1 MKRNLNHHNL
11 HHLAQSVSP
20 EFELIP
26 SVHLPHSNQ
35 LNSDFD
41 KPTVPLLPP
50 LRNTHPLSFMIRS
63 FLFAVKYKISVLS
76 FRLWVFT
83 EQYSYLEMVDSYLH
97 PISPGT
103 LVMKIAALIDEY
115 QNTQECTIPQLIV
128 DVAKQL
134 ALATSLFKRFHL
146 LNHHTEPFYHQKSQI
161 SIIPPSHQ
169 QLPRFLII
177 IIEIARSMTFQY
189 LTVFQ
194 ESPLFSRHIIQL
206 LILIVAFVDF
216 AIFI

>member
-1 MKRNLNHHNL
+1 MKRNLSHHNL
-11 HHLAQSVSP
+11 HHLVQSVGP
-20 EFELIP
+20 KFELIP
-26 SVHLPHSNQ
+26 SVHLPHLKQ

-41 KPTVPLLPP
+41 KPIVPLLPP

-83 EQYSYLEMVDSYLH
+83 GQYSYLEMVDSHLH

-103 LVMKIAALIDEY
+103 LVMKIAAMINEY
-115 QNTQECTIPQLIV
+115 QNTQECTILQLIV

-134 ALATSLFKRFHL
+134 ALATSLIKRFQL

-161 SIIPPSHQ
+161 SIIPPSLQ

-177 IIEIARSMTFQY
+177 IIEIARSMTFQN

-194 ESPLFSRHIIQL
+194 ESHPFSRHFIQL